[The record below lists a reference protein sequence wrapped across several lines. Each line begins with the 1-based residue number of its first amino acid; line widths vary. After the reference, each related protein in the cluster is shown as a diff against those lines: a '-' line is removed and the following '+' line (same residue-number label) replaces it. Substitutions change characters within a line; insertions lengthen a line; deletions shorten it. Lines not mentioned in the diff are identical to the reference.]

1 MNIRVERWCVYS
13 GLAFVVLFG
22 IGYWAIAHLVPPPS
36 PLKTPAEMASFYSHR
51 TNYLRLG
58 LLVGLAGAPLEVPFI
73 TAISRQL
80 RRIGR
85 EVATLSVIQVA
96 AGALG
101 VLVLTY
107 PFIFI
112 EVAAFRPE
120 RNPDVTQG
128 LNDVAWLA
136 LLGVFFPAVLQNMVI
151 AIGIFLDR
159 RPEPILARWLAYFNI
174 FIALSFVP
182 AGLLFFF
189 KSGPFAW
196 PGIFVWWIPAIT
208 FFAWYLVMAF
218 SLLGA
223 LKREVAETMG
233 RNQSPARL
241 NLGNNSQGVDP
252 AAARAT

>member
-1 MNIRVERWCVYS
+1 MNIRVERWCIYS

-96 AGALG
+96 VGALG

-112 EVAAFRPE
+112 EAAAFRPE

-128 LNDVAWLA
+128 LDYVAWLP

-151 AIGIFLDR
+151 AVGIFLDR
-159 RPEPILARWLAYFNI
+159 RPEPILPRWLAYFNI

-196 PGIFVWWIPAIT
+196 PGMFVWWIPAIL
-208 FFAWYLVMAF
+208 FFVWYLVMARA
-218 SLLGA
+218 LLGA
-223 LKREVAETMG
+223 LQHEVGETV
-233 RNQSPARL
+233 RRDQRAPRL
-241 NLGNNSQGVDP
+241 NLEDEDSRIVSG
-252 AAARAT
+252 